1 MMMHRFLE
9 ARYSDA
15 DVLALYMKYREEGI
29 GPFVREVGDFIAHA
43 KRNRGATL
51 DRTVYMFS
59 QVAFFQKYQGKDK
72 VPLDFFGEC
81 AWWLKPWFLGKIE
94 SEPMSVLKQISGFGK
109 KDLVKEVATW
119 FEGRD
124 VFPTNL
130 VCKNPNLFYALAQRF
145 SGKISGQEVFSA
157 RQVRKEVA
165 DILKREGIPQSEI
178 EPVIVATAVLL
189 QKKSAEIV
197 SGFSA
202 SVSLSIH
209 PQRSERVSGIEMPSD
224 ATWHYVRMLP
234 DGNLKISVSTAN
246 KTGDGLVSVG
256 LDFLDTGVDTEKY
269 FCRSLVGVDDH
280 GVPRLNLSGNLTFER
295 NAERM
300 VFPA

>member
-1 MMMHRFLE
+1 MVMHRFLE

-15 DVLALYMKYREEGI
+15 DVLALYMKYREERI
-29 GPFVREVGDFIAHA
+29 GPFVREIGDFIAHT

-51 DRTVYMFS
+51 DRTAYMFS
-59 QVAFFQKYQGKDK
+59 QLAFFQRYQGINK
-72 VPLDFFGEC
+72 VALDFFDDC

-94 SEPMSVLKQISGFGK
+94 AEPMSVLKQISGFGK
-109 KDLVKEVATW
+109 KDLVKEVASW
-119 FEGRD
+119 FEGPE
-124 VFPTNL
+124 VYPTKL
-130 VCKNPNLFYALAQRF
+130 VCKNPNLFYALATRF
-145 SGKISGQEVFSA
+145 SGKLSGQAVFSA
-157 RQVRKEVA
+157 QQTRKEVA
-165 DILKREGIPQSEI
+165 AMLNREGIPRSEL

-189 QKKSAEIV
+189 QRKSAEIV

-209 PQRSERVSGIEMPSD
+209 PRRRERVSGMEVPPD
-224 ATWHYVRMLP
+224 ATWYYARTLP
-234 DGNLKISVSTAN
+234 DGNLKIFVSTDN

-256 LDFLDTGVDTEKY
+256 LDFLDTGIDTEKY

-280 GVPRLNLSGNLTFER
+280 GFPRLDLRGNLTFER